1 MQPSQPHGWTLYSPT
16 APTNV
21 ESPVWGESL
30 KLRAEEVTSEGFHQG
45 GWLLPEAAVDGWQFG
60 VSQSRISS
68 GRLHAFVRLPS
79 GEEAS
84 LIWDRT
90 ASCIKQLE
98 VPAGP
103 GYCGA
108 LLLNFTSEPT
118 SRPTLVAALIE
129 ALPQIQNALTGQRR
143 ATDA

>member
-1 MQPSQPHGWTLYSPT
+1 MHPSQPHGWTLYSPA
-16 APTNV
+16 APSDV
-21 ESPVWGESL
+21 ETPVWGESL
-30 KLRAEEVTSEGFHQG
+30 DLRAEEVTSDGFHQG

-60 VSQSRISS
+60 VSQSRIGS

-90 ASCIKQLE
+90 SSRIKKVE
-98 VPAGP
+98 VPEEP

-108 LLLNFTSEPT
+108 LLLNFTTEPT

-129 ALPQIQNALTGQRR
+129 ALPQIQNALASKSG

>member
-1 MQPSQPHGWTLYSPT
+1 MPSQPRSWTLYSPT
-16 APTNV
+16 TPTDI
-21 ESPVWGESL
+21 EAPVWGESL
-30 KLRAEEVTSEGFHQG
+30 ELRAEELASEGFHQG

-60 VSQSRISS
+60 VSQSRISP
-68 GRLHAFVRLPS
+68 GRLHAFVRLPT

-84 LIWDRT
+84 LIWDRS

-98 VPAGP
+98 VPAEP

-108 LLLNFTSEPT
+108 LLISFSSEPT

-129 ALPQIQNALTGQRR
+129 TLPQIQYALTRQRR
-143 ATDA
+143 TTDA